1 MTTNKNNRKGI
12 RICHISDTHIRNLKY
27 HYEYKLAFEDMY
39 KKLRQMSPD
48 IIVHTGDIAHTKTQ
62 LSPEF
67 FQMCAGFLHNLA
79 EIAPTY
85 IILGNHDG
93 NLKNDNRQDAIT
105 PVVEALGNPNIHLLK
120 DSGETKVNEEVTLN
134 VLSVFDRENW
144 IRPSNRD
151 VINIALYHGCI
162 HGSETSQGF
171 VMEEGEDSIGIF
183 DDFDYALLGD
193 IHKQQRIDKEGRI
206 RYAGST
212 IQQNF
217 GESINKGF
225 LIWNIKSKDEWEC
238 QSVSI
243 LNPRPFITIDLTPEG
258 KVPNTIVPKNCRLRI
273 RSSSNIS
280 PMMLKAA
287 NDYCQAKWEP
297 HSICFVNNG
306 TMQASSNSLIG
317 KAVKNENMRDLV
329 VQEKYIRS
337 YTKDLNL
344 KPEVMDKILELNK
357 KYNQIVEETEE
368 VSRNVVW
375 KIKEMQWDNLFNYGE
390 KNKINFEKLSGLV
403 GIFGKNYSGKSSII
417 DSMLFSLFNT
427 TSKGER
433 KNAYLVNQN
442 KDFAKCKIFIEAGN
456 DSYQITRNLNKTSRK
471 SKGEEVIDAKTDLD
485 FTKTTGGVFE
495 SKNGITRNETD
506 AAIRKHFGTIE
517 DFFMTSM
524 ASQMDSMAFLK
535 EGSTKRKEI
544 IAKFLDL
551 QIFDSKFKLAKKDAA
566 DLRAVIKRMESK
578 KFEEQLTKKNALLQD
593 IQRDL
598 DEQIDKCKIYS
609 CSIERLE
616 SELAEINKTINA
628 IPAEIIDIISVQKEI
643 AFKRIEKT
651 KLLSQNLSSQEHITR
666 LEMLY
671 EEMNKELDVK
681 QANRLVSLLKEAEEA
696 NKLKKAAEEHVVRQT
711 RYVDSLKQKVSLLH
725 DHEYDPNCKFCC
737 DNQFVKDAQKA
748 KAELPQA
755 LNVLETVGKH
765 LVEATTKSDEYDI
778 VTIKRNIEKFKSM
791 ESELE
796 TTLVN
801 IERQRM
807 SIKTNESK
815 IALLENQVETL
826 ETKAKEYEDNRQAIE
841 NKEQLFGE
849 RKAVDL
855 KIKENKELLKKC
867 DALTKEYLVE
877 EATTKEII
885 RTIHKEKNEYSDVLN
900 EFHAYD
906 VYMTCM
912 HPNGISY
919 EVIQQKLPIINE
931 EIAKVLANIVE
942 FEVFFENTDNK
953 LELSIKHPNYDARPL
968 SMGSGAEKTIAS
980 MAIRLAMI
988 AITNLPKSEIF
999 VMDEPAT
1006 ALDAEHMEGFVRL
1019 LQMVKNQF
1027 KTVILISHL
1036 DALKDVVDMTIEI
1049 DKIDGYAKV
1058 NI

>member
-1 MTTNKNNRKGI
+1 MKI
-12 RICHISDTHIRNLKY
+12 AHISDTHIRNLKY
-27 HYEYKLAFEDMY
+27 HYEYKLAFDDMY
-39 KKLRQMSPD
+39 RKLRKMSPD

-67 FQMCAGFLHNLA
+67 FQMCASFLHNLA

-105 PVVEALGNPNIHLLK
+105 PIVEALGNNNIHLLK
-120 DSGETKVNEEVTLN
+120 DSGETKVNERITFN

-144 IRPSNRD
+144 IKPSD
-151 VINIALYHGCI
+151 GEVINIALYHGSI
-162 HGSETSQGF
+162 HGCQTSQGF
-171 VMEEGEDSIGIF
+171 VIEEGEDSVDIF
-183 DDFDYALLGD
+183 NDFDFAMLGD
-193 IHKQQRIDKEGRI
+193 IHRQQKMDKEGKV

-225 LIWNIKSKDEWEC
+225 LMWNIRDKDDWDC
-238 QSVSI
+238 QHVSI
-243 LNPRPFITIDLTPEG
+243 VNPRPFITIDLTPEG

-287 NDYCQAKWEP
+287 SDYCQIKWEP
-297 HSICFVNNG
+297 HSISFVNNG
-306 TMQASSNSLIG
+306 TMQSSSTSLIG
-317 KAVKNENMRDLV
+317 KAVKNENLRDLV

-337 YTKDLNL
+337 YCKDLNL
-344 KPEVMDKILELNK
+344 TDEVMDKILELNK
-357 KYNQIVEETEE
+357 KYNQIVEENEE

-417 DSMLFSLFNT
+417 DSVLFGLFNT

-433 KNAYLVNQN
+433 KNVHIINQN
-442 KDFAKCKIFIEAGN
+442 KDFAKCKIKIEAGN
-456 DSYQITRNLNKTSRK
+456 DSYQIMRNLNKTSRK
-471 SKGEEVIDAKTDLD
+471 SKGKEVFDAKTDLD
-485 FTKTTGGVFE
+485 FTKTTGGIYE
-495 SKNGITRNETD
+495 SKNGTTRNETD
-506 AAIRKHFGTIE
+506 AAIRKRFGTID
-517 DFFMTSM
+517 DFFLTSM
-524 ASQMDSMAFLK
+524 ASQMDSMSFIK

-566 DLRAVIKRMESK
+566 DLRGVIKRMESK
-578 KFEEQLTKKNALLQD
+578 KFEEQLKKKNDLLQD

-598 DEQIDKCKIYS
+598 DEQIDKCKIYQ
-609 CSIERLE
+609 CSIERFE
-616 SELAEINKTINA
+616 SELAEINETINA
-628 IPAEIIDIISVQKEI
+628 IPAEIIDILAVQKEI
-643 AFKRIEKT
+643 AFKRIKKT
-651 KLLSQNLSSQEHITR
+651 KLLSQNLASQENIEKLEKHMTKSLEQLNSNSYSR
-666 LEMLY
+666 LLQLQKEAKQQ
-671 EEMNKELDVK
+671 KELVNGFEQQYRHQKTIVK
-681 QANRLVSLLKEAEEA
+681 NLDKT
-696 NKLKKAAEEHVVRQT
+696 AAM
-711 RYVDSLKQKVSLLH
+711 LH
-725 DHEYDPNCKFCC
+725 NHKYDPNCEFCC
-737 DNQFVKDAQKA
+737 DNEFVKSAEKA
-748 KAELPQA
+748 KADLPINKKTLDKIA
-755 LNVLETVGKH
+755 ESLHDAVEKLE
-765 LVEATTKSDEYDI
+765 DYDI
-778 VTIKRNIEKFKSM
+778 KAIERNIEKFKALNEDYDSAAFN
-791 ESELE
+791 
-796 TTLVN
+796 V
-801 IERQRM
+801 ERCRM

-815 IALLENQVETL
+815 IALLTNEIDTL
-826 ETKAKEYEDNRQAIE
+826 EAKAREYEDNREAIE

-849 RKAVDL
+849 RKAIKT
-855 KIKENKELLKKC
+855 KINENKILLKKC
-867 DALTKEYLVE
+867 DDLTKEYLVE

-885 RTIHKEKNEYSDVLN
+885 RNIHNEKNEYKGVLN
-900 EFHAYD
+900 EYRAYD

-919 EVIQQKLPIINE
+919 EIIQQKLPIINE
-931 EIAKVLANIVE
+931 EIAKVLANIVD
-942 FEVFFENTDNK
+942 FEVFFENHLNK
-953 LELSIKHPNYDARPL
+953 LELSIKHPNYGSRPL

-988 AITNLPKSEIF
+988 AITNLPKSELFIL
-999 VMDEPAT
+999 DEPAT
-1006 ALDAEHMEGFVRL
+1006 ALDQEHMEGFTRL
-1019 LQMVKNQF
+1019 LQMIKNQF
-1027 KTVILISHL
+1027 KTVLIISHL
-1036 DALKDVVDMTIEI
+1036 DHLKDVVDMTIDI

>member
-1 MTTNKNNRKGI
+1 MKI
-12 RICHISDTHIRNLKY
+12 AHISDTHIRNLKY
-27 HYEYKLAFEDMY
+27 HYEYKLAFDDMY
-39 KKLRQMSPD
+39 RKLRKMSPD

-67 FQMCAGFLHNLA
+67 FQMCASFLHNLA

-105 PVVEALGNPNIHLLK
+105 PIVEALGNNNIHLLK
-120 DSGETKVNEEVTLN
+120 DSGETKVNERITFN

-144 IRPSNRD
+144 IKPSD
-151 VINIALYHGCI
+151 GEVINIALYHGSI
-162 HGSETSQGF
+162 HGCQTSQGF
-171 VMEEGEDSIGIF
+171 VIEEGEDSVDIF
-183 DDFDYALLGD
+183 NDFDFAMLGD
-193 IHKQQRIDKEGRI
+193 IHRQQKMDKEGKV

-225 LIWNIKSKDEWEC
+225 LMWNIRDKDDWDC
-238 QSVSI
+238 QHVSI
-243 LNPRPFITIDLTPEG
+243 VNPRPFITVDLTPEG

-287 NDYCQAKWEP
+287 SDYCQVKWEP
-297 HSICFVNNG
+297 HSISFVNNG
-306 TMQASSNSLIG
+306 TMQSSSTSLIG
-317 KAVKNENMRDLV
+317 KAVKNENLRDLV

-337 YTKDLNL
+337 YCKDLNL
-344 KPEVMDKILELNK
+344 TDEVMDKILELNK
-357 KYNQIVEETEE
+357 KYNQIVEENEE

-417 DSMLFSLFNT
+417 DSVLFGLFNT

-433 KNAYLVNQN
+433 KNVHIINQN
-442 KDFAKCKIFIEAGN
+442 KDFAKCKIKIEAGN
-456 DSYQITRNLNKTSRK
+456 DSYQIMRNLNKTSRK
-471 SKGEEVIDAKTDLD
+471 SKGKEVFDAKTDLD
-485 FTKTTGGVFE
+485 FTKTTGGIYE
-495 SKNGITRNETD
+495 SKNGTTRNETD
-506 AAIRKHFGTIE
+506 AAIRKRFGTID
-517 DFFMTSM
+517 DFFLTSM
-524 ASQMDSMAFLK
+524 ASQMDSMSFIK

-566 DLRAVIKRMESK
+566 DLRGVIKRMESK
-578 KFEEQLTKKNALLQD
+578 KFEEQLKKKNDLLQD

-598 DEQIDKCKIYS
+598 DEQIDKCKIYQ
-609 CSIERLE
+609 CSIERFE
-616 SELAEINKTINA
+616 SELAEINETINA
-628 IPAEIIDIISVQKEI
+628 IPAEIIDILAVQKEI
-643 AFKRIEKT
+643 AFKRIKKT
-651 KLLSQNLSSQEHITR
+651 KLLSQNLASQENIEKLEKHMTKSLEQLNSNSYSR
-666 LEMLY
+666 LLQLQKEAKQQ
-671 EEMNKELDVK
+671 KELVNGFEQQYRHQKTIVK
-681 QANRLVSLLKEAEEA
+681 NLDKT
-696 NKLKKAAEEHVVRQT
+696 AAM
-711 RYVDSLKQKVSLLH
+711 LH
-725 DHEYDPNCKFCC
+725 NHKYDPNCEFCC
-737 DNQFVKDAQKA
+737 DNEFVKSAEKA
-748 KAELPQA
+748 KADLPINKKTLDKIA
-755 LNVLETVGKH
+755 ESLHDAVEKLE
-765 LVEATTKSDEYDI
+765 DYDI
-778 VTIKRNIEKFKSM
+778 KAIERNIEKFKALNEDYDSAAFN
-791 ESELE
+791 
-796 TTLVN
+796 V
-801 IERQRM
+801 ERCRM

-815 IALLENQVETL
+815 IALLTNEIDTL
-826 ETKAKEYEDNRQAIE
+826 EAKAREYEDNREAIE

-849 RKAVDL
+849 RKAIKT
-855 KIKENKELLKKC
+855 KINENKILLKKC
-867 DALTKEYLVE
+867 DDLTKEYLVE

-885 RTIHKEKNEYSDVLN
+885 RNIHNEKNEYKGVLN
-900 EFHAYD
+900 EYRAYD

-919 EVIQQKLPIINE
+919 EIIQQKLPIINE
-931 EIAKVLANIVE
+931 EIAKVLANIVD
-942 FEVFFENTDNK
+942 FEVFFENHLNK
-953 LELSIKHPNYDARPL
+953 LELSIKHPNYGSRPL

-999 VMDEPAT
+999 CMDEPAT

-1019 LQMVKNQF
+1019 LQMVKSQF
-1027 KTVILISHL
+1027 KTVFIISHL
-1036 DALKDVVDMTIEI
+1036 DHLKDVVDMTIDI